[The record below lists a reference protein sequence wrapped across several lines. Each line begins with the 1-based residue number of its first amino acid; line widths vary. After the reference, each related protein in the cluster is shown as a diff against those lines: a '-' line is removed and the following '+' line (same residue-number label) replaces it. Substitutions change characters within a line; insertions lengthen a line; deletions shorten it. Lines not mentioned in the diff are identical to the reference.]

1 MQLNQMTAMIIED
14 MDAMRN
20 IMVEQLRQHG
30 FGRVLPVEN
39 SRRALETL
47 ENNNVDIVLLD
58 WIMPGGNGIEVLK
71 TMRANPQWHSIPV
84 ILVTAHTNRDMVTQ
98 AIKYNVSNIIA
109 KPFTAKAL
117 QTRVLQAL
125 KAERKNL
132 FEQLAPKD
140 PDEMPTQS
148 LVDDTNSILIVDDVP
163 DNLAYL
169 VGLLKDDYK
178 IRFAKNGAAALKIC
192 QSATPPD
199 LVLLDIMMP
208 DMDGYQVLKAMREHP
223 QSDQIP
229 VVFVTALTEIEH
241 QVAGLKGGAIDY
253 LTKPIQPDILKLR
266 VKNLLTTVNLQRGL
280 QANYDN
286 ILAMAKLKDSVEDIV
301 HHDLKGPLVSIS
313 AMAQRIAQDKSYPK
327 ELQTKISQIEEM
339 AQQSI
344 NTISLFS
351 VLYKIESGRFQLS
364 PERFS
369 IHNIIKRIL
378 NVMHVTFH
386 HKKLV
391 AYQIPDEDPNQE
403 FYVMGDPIL
412 TYSLLLNLIKN
423 AFEAAKISTKVA
435 IHFESDDKMV
445 NVKIENTGVVPE
457 EIRDTFWDKYVSSG
471 KSKGSGLGT
480 YSAKILTQAQG
491 GTIELSIDDLQNLTS
506 ITVSLPVAKN

>member
-1 MQLNQMTAMIIED
+1 MI
-14 MDAMRN
+14 
-20 IMVEQLRQHG
+20 
-30 FGRVLPVEN
+30 
-39 SRRALETL
+39 
-47 ENNNVDIVLLD
+47 
-58 WIMPGGNGIEVLK
+58 
-71 TMRANPQWHSIPV
+71 
-84 ILVTAHTNRDMVTQ
+84 
-98 AIKYNVSNIIA
+98 
-109 KPFTAKAL
+109 
-117 QTRVLQAL
+117 QAL

-140 PDEMPTQS
+140 PDELSSQP
-148 LVDDTNSILIVDDVP
+148 LAADINSILIVDDVP

-178 IRFAKNGAAALKIC
+178 IRFAKNGASALKIC

-241 QVAGLKGGAIDY
+241 QVAGLEGGAIDY
-253 LTKPIQPDILKLR
+253 LTKPIQPQILKLR
-266 VKNLLTTVNLQRGL
+266 VKNLLAPVNLQRDL

-301 HHDLKGPLVSIS
+301 HHDLKGPLIAIS
-313 AMAQRIAQDKSYPK
+313 AMAERIAQDKSYPK
-327 ELQTKISQIEEM
+327 ELQTKINQIEEM

-351 VLYKIESGRFQLS
+351 VLYKIETGRFQLS
-364 PERFS
+364 PEPFS

-386 HKKLV
+386 HKQLL
-391 AYQIPDEDPNQE
+391 AYQIPDEEPNQE
-403 FYVMGDPIL
+403 FYVLGDPIL

-423 AFEAAKISTKVA
+423 AFEAAKMRTKVA
-435 IHFESDDKMV
+435 VHFGTNDKMV
-445 NVKIENTGVVPE
+445 KVRIENTGVVPE

-480 YSAKILTQAQG
+480 YSAQILTQAQG
-491 GTIELSIDDLQNLTS
+491 GEIELSIDDLQNLTS
-506 ITVSLPVAKN
+506 ITVSMPIAKH